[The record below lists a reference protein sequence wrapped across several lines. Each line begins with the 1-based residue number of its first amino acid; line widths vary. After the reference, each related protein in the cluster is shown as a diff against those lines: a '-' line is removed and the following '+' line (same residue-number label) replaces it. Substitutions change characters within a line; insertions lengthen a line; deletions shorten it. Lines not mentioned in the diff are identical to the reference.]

1 MAPAVGDT
9 GRAIALINRP
19 SGVSV
24 GGEARRQLPRPS
36 VGPDG
41 RVFWPEQRAGG
52 TGRASGTTLRSVK
65 LDGSDLQDHLT
76 FPNPDE
82 ILPSPTGSYV
92 AFQEGDNVY
101 LTPMVWGGIGS
112 AVPRVEKRR
121 GQLPVTQLARHG
133 GLFPRWRDSLTL
145 EYSNGAAY
153 YVHHVASGKTDT
165 LTLKLSAPRAVPT
178 GTIAITNA
186 RIITLN
192 KRAVIAKG
200 TILVKGSRIACV
212 GTCSTK
218 GVDRVID
225 AAGKTIIPGLVD
237 MHSHHYRE
245 WRGMRPR
252 HDFEQAIYLAYGVTT
267 TMDVSMYSQNMFP
280 TAELVEVGEIIG
292 PRGFSTG
299 DNITAGDASRANEI
313 NSPRDALAMVTK
325 MAGWGATSIKQYAQP
340 RRDQRQWTAEAART
354 VGTNLTSEG
363 GFFFEDLGF
372 IMDGQTGWEHSFSEV
387 PMYGDGAKFLG
398 KAGATYSPT
407 LVVAGPSAWSIEYWF
422 QESDVWKD
430 PKQRK
435 WFPWRALVPDSRV
448 RTTRPSTDYSYPLVA
463 QSMADIIA
471 EGGWG
476 ALGSHGEHHG
486 LAPHWELWM
495 GASALGNHGALEV
508 ASMHGARFL
517 GADKDIGSIEVGKL
531 ADLVILNGN
540 PLVNIRATADAK
552 YVMKGGT
559 LYDAMSL
566 DQLWPRTV
574 PFGPTYWVND
584 DMLQNNTKRTDV
596 FDRAKRP

>member
-1 MAPAVGDT
+1 
-9 GRAIALINRP
+9 
-19 SGVSV
+19 
-24 GGEARRQLPRPS
+24 
-36 VGPDG
+36 
-41 RVFWPEQRAGG
+41 
-52 TGRASGTTLRSVK
+52 
-65 LDGSDLQDHLT
+65 
-76 FPNPDE
+76 
-82 ILPSPTGSYV
+82 
-92 AFQEGDNVY
+92 
-101 LTPMVWGGIGS
+101 
-112 AVPRVEKRR
+112 
-121 GQLPVTQLARHG
+121 
-133 GLFPRWRDSLTL
+133 
-145 EYSNGAAY
+145 
-153 YVHHVASGKTDT
+153 
-165 LTLKLSAPRAVPT
+165 
-178 GTIAITNA
+178 
-186 RIITLN
+186 
-192 KRAVIAKG
+192 
-200 TILVKGSRIACV
+200 
-212 GTCSTK
+212 
-218 GVDRVID
+218 
-225 AAGKTIIPGLVD
+225 
-237 MHSHHYRE
+237 
-245 WRGMRPR
+245 
-252 HDFEQAIYLAYGVTT
+252 
-267 TMDVSMYSQNMFP
+267 
-280 TAELVEVGEIIG
+280 
-292 PRGFSTG
+292 
-299 DNITAGDASRANEI
+299 
-313 NSPRDALAMVTK
+313 
-325 MAGWGATSIKQYAQP
+325 
-340 RRDQRQWTAEAART
+340 
-354 VGTNLTSEG
+354 
-363 GFFFEDLGF
+363 
-372 IMDGQTGWEHSFSEV
+372 
-387 PMYGDGAKFLG
+387 MYGDGAKFLG

>member
-1 MAPAVGDT
+1 M
-9 GRAIALINRP
+9 
-19 SGVSV
+19 
-24 GGEARRQLPRPS
+24 
-36 VGPDG
+36 
-41 RVFWPEQRAGG
+41 
-52 TGRASGTTLRSVK
+52 
-65 LDGSDLQDHLT
+65 
-76 FPNPDE
+76 
-82 ILPSPTGSYV
+82 
-92 AFQEGDNVY
+92 
-101 LTPMVWGGIGS
+101 
-112 AVPRVEKRR
+112 
-121 GQLPVTQLARHG
+121 
-133 GLFPRWRDSLTL
+133 
-145 EYSNGAAY
+145 
-153 YVHHVASGKTDT
+153 ASGKTDT

-192 KRAVIAKG
+192 KRAVIASG

-212 GTCSTK
+212 GTCSTA

-299 DNITAGDASRANEI
+299 DNITAGDAARANEI

-407 LVVAGPSAWSIEYWF
+407 LVVAGPGAWSIEYWF

-448 RTTRPSTDYSYPLVA
+448 RTLRPSTDYSYPLVA

-540 PLVNIRATADAK
+540 PLENIRATADAK
-552 YVMKGGT
+552 FVMKGGT

-584 DMLQNNTKRTDV
+584 DMLQNNTKRSDV
-596 FDRAKRP
+596 FDRDKRP